1 MVSILIKHASQDR
14 SRLLSFL
21 NHRNIHGKTA
31 LIDACETAH
40 PNIVRT
46 LLDNGVN
53 YTLSDNDN
61 FTALHWCTWRNRQ
74 NCIRMVLDLAK
85 RSEPGRFRKF
95 LNQQGNKNL
104 ATALRDA
111 ALARHTDMANLLL
124 EYGPDVE
131 IVDKGKRN
139 ALHQA
144 IGTKNLDLA
153 VGLVEY
159 ASKDPDKE
167 RLRRFVNAQDERED
181 TAWRRSG

>member
-1 MVSILIKHASQDR
+1 
-14 SRLLSFL
+14 
-21 NHRNIHGKTA
+21 
-31 LIDACETAH
+31 
-40 PNIVRT
+40 
-46 LLDNGVN
+46 
-53 YTLSDNDN
+53 
-61 FTALHWCTWRNRQ
+61 
-74 NCIRMVLDLAK
+74 MVLDLAK